1 MPVQVGETQQHCLNS
16 TPCLAPMVPALWPG
30 ELTVYLEKLKVHKD
44 RARVGLQTPGNQDK
58 GKTHLTL
65 WTDQEWS

>member
-1 MPVQVGETQQHCLNS
+1 
-16 TPCLAPMVPALWPG
+16 MVLALWPG

-65 WTDQEWS
+65 RTDQEWS